1 MFEIDENTR
10 YSLRLI
16 GRGSLILVSI
26 ALILALIGYFQRDN
40 SAAKSENEFLFAEFV
55 SAEEEIKTQLL
66 NQKIVITGVIDSL
79 DVQAGRVLV
88 VLREENPSKTMYC
101 YFPEMDNIDRIKRNT
116 ILREYL
122 AVTTILGLN

>member
-16 GRGSLILVSI
+16 G
-26 ALILALIGYFQRDN
+26 
-40 SAAKSENEFLFAEFV
+40 
-55 SAEEEIKTQLL
+55 
-66 NQKIVITGVIDSL
+66 TGVIDSL

-101 YFPEMDNIDRIKRNT
+101 YFPEMDNIDRIKIDQKYNIKGIFSSYNDTGFKLTDCR
-116 ILREYL
+116 ILE
-122 AVTTILGLN
+122 